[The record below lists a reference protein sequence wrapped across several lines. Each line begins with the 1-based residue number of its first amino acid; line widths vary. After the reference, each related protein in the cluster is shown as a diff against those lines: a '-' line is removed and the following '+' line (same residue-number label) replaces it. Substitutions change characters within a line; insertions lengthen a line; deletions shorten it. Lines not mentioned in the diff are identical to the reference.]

1 MVALAVRAERRSG
14 VRRETMRMNEIIDR
28 KPAYTVTEL
37 ASARQHQSD
46 AKRCAHHEPASAGE
60 LVVGGGPVGSALNKA
75 HLDVQGRWW
84 LLFRL
89 LPEARFGS
97 LVLGLVLARF
107 VGSFWLIS
115 GKLLGRFGI
124 VVQPRKRKKAP
135 S

>member
-14 VRRETMRMNEIIDR
+14 VRRETIRMNEINR

-60 LVVGGGPVGSALNKA
+60 PVVGGGPVGSALNKA

-115 GKLLGRFGI
+115 G
-124 VVQPRKRKKAP
+124 
-135 S
+135 